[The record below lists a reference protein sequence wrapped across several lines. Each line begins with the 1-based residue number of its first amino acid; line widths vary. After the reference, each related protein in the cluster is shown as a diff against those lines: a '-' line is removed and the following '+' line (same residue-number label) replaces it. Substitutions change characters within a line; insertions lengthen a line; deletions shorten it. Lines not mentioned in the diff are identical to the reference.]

1 MPTLKQVSVFSRG
14 GLVLVHE
21 CFTKEVVLLTELSEC
36 AHTLKSDSDRSIES
50 RIAAYDS
57 QKSKVIW
64 LSDAVTGLTFILSF
78 EEALEKHEA
87 DDLLRTSKDAFA
99 EYYEH
104 DRFDYS
110 EFLPALQARI
120 QQLERSNEHCELGA
134 ASERSGVDNSVSD
147 SKLPSRDFGRTK
159 RQHHYHDPSVPRSR
173 HSERLDSLDFSEPSQ
188 VAQPPIFPEP
198 SSTQSKHTQAIKHEG
213 GKRLGLSWCRDLV
226 SFRETHISEESLLP
240 LTASIKQKLTQKNV
254 TSDIADL
261 LVTEVAQKLVG
272 KKVSTF
278 QSLASIV
285 YRSLEESII
294 RILSSAKKIDLLT
307 EVGSARKSRRPFV
320 IAFVGVNGV
329 GKSTSLSKVVH
340 WLSQQN
346 FSVMVAACD
355 TFRAGAVEQ
364 LRTHCQRL
372 DCALFERGYE
382 RDPSVIAQQAIQ
394 QATRQGIDVVMIDT
408 AGRMQD
414 NEPLMRALAK
424 LLSVNLPDLTLFV
437 GEALVGNDGVS
448 QILQFEHRL
457 QALMQTEKKCVIDG
471 IFLSKFD
478 TIDNKVGTALSLVY
492 ASSIPIMFVGTG
504 QMYKDVRT
512 FQAENIATVLLA
524 DS

>member
-36 AHTLKSDSDRSIES
+36 AYNLKSDSDRSIES
-50 RIAAYDS
+50 RIATYDS
-57 QKSKVIW
+57 QKSKVVW
-64 LSDAVTGLTFILSF
+64 LSDAVTGLTFVLSF
-78 EEALEKHEA
+78 EEALEKQEA
-87 DDLLRTSKDAFA
+87 DDLLRKSKDTFA
-99 EYYEH
+99 DYYKH

-110 EFLPALQARI
+110 EFVPALQAQI
-120 QQLERSNEHCELGA
+120 EQSARSIECCEFGA
-134 ASERSGVDNSVSD
+134 ASDCADNSD
-147 SKLPSRDFGRTK
+147 SHSKSSSCDFGQKK
-159 RQHHYHDPSVPRSR
+159 RQHHYNDPSVPRSH

-188 VAQPPIFPEP
+188 VAQPLILPEP
-198 SSTQSKHTQAIKHEG
+198 SSTQSRDNQAKHEE

-226 SFRETHISEESLLP
+226 SLRETHISEESLLP
-240 LTASIKQKLTQKNV
+240 LTASLKQKLTQKNV

-457 QALMQTEKKCVIDG
+457 QALMQIDKKYVIDG

-504 QMYKDVRT
+504 QMYKDIRT